1 MKSPHILSMLLAA
14 SALAL
19 TSVNA
24 QTSVTS
30 DVVGYITYNVAANSD
45 AKFGAPLEKSAIL
58 TSTIGTG
65 GLSGSTITTTSDVS
79 SADAGYYVQ
88 FTSGS
93 LNGNWFQVVSSDTTS
108 ITVDTDVQA
117 LGGADGDSYK
127 VVPFWTLGTLFTDFP
142 GTTNPSAITALV
154 LVNDVTATGLNPT
167 AAASYWRY
175 TGNVGPPAGF
185 YNSDNPGAGLQNDL
199 IIAPNTYLT
208 IRNVDSNAISLVV
221 AGGVPNSPLS
231 IDVASITS
239 SQNDNLIFN
248 PYPTSIALGSSQI
261 ASDINMGTTNPGDSN
276 KDLLLVYSQGTTG
289 LNPTTTAS
297 YWYYSGTAV
306 PSGFYDLDNPSAGV
320 QDTVEIPAGGA
331 FVIRKGSS
339 DSNAVLTWTP
349 PLPYS
354 L

>member
-1 MKSPHILSMLLAA
+1 MLLAA

-24 QTSVTS
+24 QTTVTS

-239 SQNDNLIFN
+239 
-248 PYPTSIALGSSQI
+248 
-261 ASDINMGTTNPGDSN
+261 
-276 KDLLLVYSQGTTG
+276 
-289 LNPTTTAS
+289 
-297 YWYYSGTAV
+297 
-306 PSGFYDLDNPSAGV
+306 
-320 QDTVEIPAGGA
+320 
-331 FVIRKGSS
+331 
-339 DSNAVLTWTP
+339 
-349 PLPYS
+349 
-354 L
+354 